1 VRERS
6 HVLSALTLVLLT
18 ATARAQP
25 SPAATKLFDEG
36 RDLAKQQKWSEA
48 CDRFSKSL
56 VLDPAPGTKL
66 NLGDCLEKQGKVR
79 AGWILFEEA
88 ARDFDRTKDSRAKFA
103 HDRAAA
109 AAGRL
114 ATLVIKVTESS
125 RAGLAIRIGER
136 AATPQPE
143 IVERVD
149 PGSLTV
155 TVTAPGKPPFTTTI
169 TAAAGK
175 TAVVD
180 VPSFT
185 ETRIEVPPANEPQPV
200 TVDEGAPDGRH
211 QRVLIAIGLG
221 AAGGVTLIT
230 SGVFGLLAKSQ
241 YDGAF
246 DDGECTKIDGMNVCS
261 PDGKSAVD
269 SAGTKADLATGL
281 LVGGVVLG
289 VAGVVVYLTAPK
301 ERAISI
307 APMASSSTAGVMLG
321 GRF

>member
-1 VRERS
+1 
-6 HVLSALTLVLLT
+6 LVLLT
-18 ATARAQP
+18 ATAVAQP

-36 RDLAKQQKWSEA
+36 RDLAKQQKWAEA
-48 CDRFSKSL
+48 CERFSKSL
-56 VLDPAPGTKL
+56 ALDPAPGTKL

-79 AGWILFEEA
+79 AGWIMFEEA
-88 ARDFDRTKDSRAKFA
+88 ARDFDRTKDARAKFA
-103 HDRAAA
+103 HERAAT
-109 AAGRL
+109 AAGKL

-149 PGSLTV
+149 PGAVTV

-185 ETRIEVPPANEPQPV
+185 EADRKSIDPPSGNELQPV
-200 TVDEGAPDGRH
+200 LGNEGAPDGRH
-211 QRVLIAIGLG
+211 KRVLIAIGLG
-221 AAGGVTLIT
+221 AAGGVALIT

-246 DDGECTKIDGMNVCS
+246 DDGECAKIDGMNVCS
-261 PDGKSAVD
+261 PDGKSSVD

-289 VAGVVVYLTAPK
+289 VAGAVVYLTAPK
-301 ERAISI
+301 ERGISI

>member
-1 VRERS
+1 VRDRS

-18 ATARAQP
+18 ATAVAQ
-25 SPAATKLFDEG
+25 SPAATKLFEEG
-36 RDLAKQQKWSEA
+36 RDLAKQAKWAEA

-56 VLDPAPGTKL
+56 ALDPAPGTKL

-88 ARDFDRTKDSRAKFA
+88 ARDFDRTNDSRAKFA

-109 AAGRL
+109 AAGKL
-114 ATLVIKVTESS
+114 ATLVVKVTESS
-125 RAGLAIRIGER
+125 RAGLAVRIGDR

-155 TVTAPGKPPFTTTI
+155 TVTAPGKPPFTTTV
-169 TAAAGK
+169 TATAGK

-185 ETRIEVPPANEPQPV
+185 EPAAPPPSTGQI
-200 TVDEGAPDGRH
+200 DEPDGRRK
-211 QRVLIAIGLG
+211 RVRIAIGLG
-221 AAGGVTLIT
+221 AAGGVALIT
-230 SGVFGLLAKSQ
+230 SGIFGILAKSQ

-246 DDGECTKIDGMNVCS
+246 DDGECAKQGGMNVCS

-269 SAGTKADLATGL
+269 SAGTKADIGTGL
-281 LVGGVVLG
+281 LIGGAALG
-289 VAGVVVYLTAPK
+289 VAAVVVYLTAPK
-301 ERAISI
+301 ERGISI
-307 APMASSSTAGVMLG
+307 APMASSTTAGVMLG